1 MLIELIRHGRTA
13 GNLEHRYVGS
23 TDESLLEE
31 TIQELEKRRGSFPV
45 PDALIVSPMKRC
57 MQTAEGL
64 FPGIAKKVVPEL
76 KECEFG
82 AFEYKNYKELQD
94 DEQYQAWIDSNGTI
108 AFPGGESREQFIS
121 RCSSAFVAVCKQA
134 LMEGYERIAFVVHG
148 GTIMAILDQF
158 AEPHKDYFE
167 WQVKNLEGFEGILLE
182 ENGSIKI
189 REIRVRKS

>member
-1 MLIELIRHGRTA
+1 MLIELIRHGSTA

-23 TDESLLEE
+23 TDEPLMPE

-45 PDALIVSPMKRC
+45 PDFLIVSPMKRC

-64 FPGIAKKVVPEL
+64 FPGLEKTIVPEL
-76 KECEFG
+76 RECDFG
-82 AFEYKNYKELQD
+82 EFEYKNYKELQD
-94 DEQYQAWIDSNGTI
+94 DERYQAWIDSNGTI
-108 AFPGGESREQFIS
+108 AFPGGESREAFIK
-121 RCSSAFVAVCKQA
+121 RCSAAFSDVCEKAGKDGCESA
-134 LMEGYERIAFVVHG
+134 AFVVHG

-182 ENGSIKI
+182 EHGSIKI
-189 REIRVRKS
+189 TEIKGKK